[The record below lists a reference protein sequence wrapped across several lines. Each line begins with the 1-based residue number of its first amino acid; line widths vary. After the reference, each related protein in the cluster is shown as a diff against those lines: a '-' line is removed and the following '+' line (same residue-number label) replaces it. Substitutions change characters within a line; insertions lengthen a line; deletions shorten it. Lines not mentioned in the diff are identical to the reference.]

1 MAKQEKKVRWR
12 RGARKLNSRPKAEV
26 AHDELH
32 RIRDEYGELQAGT
45 VVDEARSKKSPIHGC
60 FEWKNSAAAE
70 KFRQDQARELMN
82 SIEIT
87 IIEME
92 DDLDESTSI
101 PLTITE
107 ATAPAFVS
115 AADGEGYHPIE
126 IAMNDPELKEKIL
139 QKAWS
144 DLRAF
149 HQRWKHLREFADV
162 FTVIE
167 KLEKSGS

>member
-1 MAKQEKKVRWR
+1 MAKQKTVRWKRSAR
-12 RGARKLNSRPKAEV
+12 RLNTRPDAEV

-32 RIRDEYGELQAGT
+32 RIRDEHGELQATT

-60 FEWKNSAAAE
+60 FEWKNTAAAE
-70 KFRQDQARELMN
+70 KYREEQARELMN

-87 IIEME
+87 LIEVE
-92 DDLDESTSI
+92 DDTDESNAI

-107 ATAPAFVS
+107 ASAPAFVS
-115 AADGEGYHPIE
+115 AADGEGYYPIE

-139 QKAWS
+139 QRAWT
-144 DLRAF
+144 DLQAWHR
-149 HQRWKHLREFADV
+149 RWKHLREFADV

-167 KLEKSGS
+167 KLDKSGS